1 MFDWRA
7 ITTSDLAASG
17 IHYSGNTTDW
27 IFLMII
33 PVAIIV
39 LYVINKV
46 KGD

>member
-1 MFDWRA
+1 MWDWRA

-33 PVAIIV
+33 PVTIIV
-39 LYVINKV
+39 LYVINKI
-46 KGD
+46 KDD